1 MTMRKPTRGERPDPT
16 TRKPRLRLDRS
27 GTAAVSWAQLT
38 EILGPPPHGKPGTSE
53 RPAGGVY
60 GESNPGSRAAARRD
74 AEVFAQVL
82 GRSPTPEE
90 MAMIEARHLGWNY
103 Q

>member
-1 MTMRKPTRGERPDPT
+1 
-16 TRKPRLRLDRS
+16 
-27 GTAAVSWAQLT
+27 
-38 EILGPPPHGKPGTSE
+38 
-53 RPAGGVY
+53 VY

>member
-1 MTMRKPTRGERPDPT
+1 MRKPTRSTPPNPSARQ
-16 TRKPRLRLDRS
+16 PRVRLDRS

-38 EILGPPPHGKPGTSE
+38 EILGPPPHGKAGTSE
-53 RPAGGVY
+53 SPAGGVY

-82 GRSPTPEE
+82 GRSPTPDE
-90 MAMIEARHLGWNY
+90 MSMIEQRWLGWGY

>member
-1 MTMRKPTRGERPDPT
+1 MRKPTRSTPPNPA
-16 TRKPRLRLDRS
+16 TRQPRVRLDRS

-38 EILGPPPHGKPGTSE
+38 EILGPPPHGKAGTSE
-53 RPAGGVY
+53 SPAGGVY

-82 GRSPTPEE
+82 GRSPTPDE
-90 MAMIEARHLGWNY
+90 MSMIEQRWLGWGY